1 MKSADGHGGVLAAN
15 AAGRPV
21 RRSGAEMAHLKSFV
35 PMLMLMLAPQRSA
48 CTGIE
53 PGASRTGLWLT
64 PCMPLHGGEA
74 ATVTPSDN
82 KNMLIQAGTALAGSG
97 SAR

>member
-1 MKSADGHGGVLAAN
+1 
-15 AAGRPV
+15 
-21 RRSGAEMAHLKSFV
+21 
-35 PMLMLMLAPQRSA
+35 
-48 CTGIE
+48 
-53 PGASRTGLWLT
+53 
-64 PCMPLHGGEA
+64 MPLHGGEA